1 MWEQHIHVYCWQFS
15 LEPSIMG
22 QGLLASFFHFSLFML
37 VSFLFL
43 LPGLHGEAKDLVQ
56 SLVSVLLKAYVGSVP
71 RAWPSF
77 QEGLL
82 LWKFGLP
89 WD

>member
-1 MWEQHIHVYCWQFS
+1 M
-15 LEPSIMG
+15 MG
-22 QGLLASFFHFSLFML
+22 QGLLTFFFHFSLSML

-56 SLVSVLLKAYVGSVP
+56 SLVSVPLKPHVGSVP